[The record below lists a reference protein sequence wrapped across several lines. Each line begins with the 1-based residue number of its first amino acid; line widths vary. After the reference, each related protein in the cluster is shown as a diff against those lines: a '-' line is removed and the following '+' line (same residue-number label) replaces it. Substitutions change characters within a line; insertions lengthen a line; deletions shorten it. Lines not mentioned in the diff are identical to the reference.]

1 MSRREALG
9 DQFATRANALTFV
22 RLCLTLEVLVWH
34 AYSLGGDTWLPSVV
48 ERQLS
53 TVAVDSFFAISG
65 FLICRA
71 WCRRPEPG
79 RFALSRARRL
89 LPGLWICLLV
99 TAFVVAPLAA
109 WASGTTQPTSAG
121 QWEYVLTNADTFITT
136 WGIDGGPTGV
146 PLPGAWD
153 GSLWSLGYEVVACLV
168 VLGLG
173 LTGRLRAGIVA
184 GIAVTCWVMAAT
196 LVVAGWNNTGSA
208 AWVGPHLGLMF
219 CSGALLWFFRDRV
232 PVSRPAAAAA
242 LLLLALGALTPDPR
256 LVEAPAL
263 AYLSIAGA
271 LWLGRYPRLLLRH
284 DLSYGAYL
292 YSYPVQQALLMSGV
306 SLGWAAFAGLSAAIV
321 LPLAAL
327 SWWCVERPAMRRQ
340 GLPRVPRRSGSLLP
354 NLSR

>member
-1 MSRREALG
+1 
-9 DQFATRANALTFV
+9 
-22 RLCLTLEVLVWH
+22 
-34 AYSLGGDTWLPSVV
+34 
-48 ERQLS
+48 
-53 TVAVDSFFAISG
+53 
-65 FLICRA
+65 
-71 WCRRPEPG
+71 
-79 RFALSRARRL
+79 
-89 LPGLWICLLV
+89 
-99 TAFVVAPLAA
+99 
-109 WASGTTQPTSAG
+109 
-121 QWEYVLTNADTFITT
+121 
-136 WGIDGGPTGV
+136 
-146 PLPGAWD
+146 
-153 GSLWSLGYEVVACLV
+153 
-168 VLGLG
+168 
-173 LTGRLRAGIVA
+173 
-184 GIAVTCWVMAAT
+184 
-196 LVVAGWNNTGSA
+196 VVAGWNNTGSA